1 MIITHAI
8 NPKNCFQ
15 INVMETIDGTTNH
28 ELTYEDNDEGSL
40 RNSSPASL
48 PAIEQHIKESTP
60 VRKEAE
66 GGSII
71 AANESCS
78 QACGTGDI
86 SDSQT
91 DEKIKD
97 DPASAP
103 PDSFAVADSEQRIL
117 TPDKKE
123 TPGLNVLDFPSQ
135 RSECLMIQEAQQM
148 RDVDVI
154 ECLEKSKT
162 CEALKKY
169 DSEMK
174 VSENLYSSE
183 HVANKELQKVLTSS
197 QYLNDFKTPSSN
209 MDSIV
214 VDAVTPRKEHSE
226 QLTVEVVPKK
236 LFVKEKKD
244 RMSKTKRAGL
254 VMSVPRVL
262 NKLKEGRYSKRVG
275 DTGAVYLASVLEYML
290 AEILE
295 LAGNCARFFRK
306 KRITPRCIQLSL
318 LHDKELNQLTKGV
331 IVAQGGAK
339 PYIHPVLL
347 GGKETAVYDYEAD
360 KLTQIQVSQVSSLPS
375 LALV

>member
-1 MIITHAI
+1 
-8 NPKNCFQ
+8 
-15 INVMETIDGTTNH
+15 
-28 ELTYEDNDEGSL
+28 
-40 RNSSPASL
+40 
-48 PAIEQHIKESTP
+48 
-60 VRKEAE
+60 
-66 GGSII
+66 
-71 AANESCS
+71 
-78 QACGTGDI
+78 
-86 SDSQT
+86 
-91 DEKIKD
+91 
-97 DPASAP
+97 
-103 PDSFAVADSEQRIL
+103 
-117 TPDKKE
+117 
-123 TPGLNVLDFPSQ
+123 
-135 RSECLMIQEAQQM
+135 M

-154 ECLEKSKT
+154 EGLEKSKT

-169 DSEMK
+169 DSEIK

-197 QYLNDFKTPSSN
+197 QYLNDFKTPSSSN

-290 AEILE
+290 LEILE

-347 GGKETAVYDYEAD
+347 GGKENAVYDYEAD
-360 KLTQIQVSQVSSLPS
+360 KVTQIQVSQVSSLPS